1 MVLGWSL
8 VLRELGG
15 LQGLVPLAEASW
27 ARVQKS
33 SILPD
38 YSEFSLHTC
47 CPSLTKTS
55 HANRETLCPKLGHL
69 VHTPPPPPFL
79 KEEEKAGDQLIR
91 NLGGQEKEGHIPGRG
106 ERSGREHGVRSD
118 QTVVAAP

>member
-1 MVLGWSL
+1 MLGWSL
-8 VLRELGG
+8 VLCELGG

-33 SILPD
+33 NILPD

-47 CPSLTKTS
+47 CPSLTEKS
-55 HANRETLCPKLGHL
+55 HANRETLCPKFGHL
-69 VHTPPPPPFL
+69 EYTPLSLPFL
-79 KEEEKAGDQLIR
+79 KEEEEAGGQLIR

-118 QTVVAAP
+118 QTVVATP